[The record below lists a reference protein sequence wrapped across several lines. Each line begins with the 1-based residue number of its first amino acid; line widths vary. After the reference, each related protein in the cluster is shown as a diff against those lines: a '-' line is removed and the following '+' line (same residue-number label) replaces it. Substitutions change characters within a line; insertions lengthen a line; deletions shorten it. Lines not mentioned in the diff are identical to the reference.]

1 MNKMDQ
7 ALLTLS
13 GHDFYML
20 VTCGA
25 VVIDSLVQSGK
36 RSFISQQI
44 PKFRQVL
51 FLIHDKKLLFG

>member
-44 PKFRQVL
+44 P
-51 FLIHDKKLLFG
+51 